1 MTDWNDETNRYQPGG
16 DRYQPPANK
25 ILSGLVDAAEY
36 ARVRR
41 HILDWIR
48 EDVPLAGKM
57 NLYPE
62 HVSKLMD
69 RICGSKTRAR

>member
-1 MTDWNDETNRYQPGG
+1 MSDWKDETHRYQPGG
-16 DRYQPPANK
+16 DRHQTNAPPSHK
-25 ILSGLVDAAEY
+25 ILSGLEDAAEY

-57 NLYPE
+57 NLYPQ
-62 HVSKLMD
+62 HVSG
-69 RICGSKTRAR
+69 IA

>member
-1 MTDWNDETNRYQPGG
+1 MSKAGK
-16 DRYQPPANK
+16 K
-25 ILSGLVDAAEY
+25 IIEGLEGAAEY

-62 HVSKLMD
+62 HVSKLVD
-69 RICGSKTRAR
+69 RICGSKTREAG

>member
-1 MTDWNDETNRYQPGG
+1 MSNAGKKLIEGVEQ
-16 DRYQPPANK
+16 A
-25 ILSGLVDAAEY
+25 VEY

-48 EDVPLAGKM
+48 DDVPLAGKM

-62 HVSKLMD
+62 HVSKLVD
-69 RICGSKTRAR
+69 RICGSKTREVG